1 MAAHFIHGKG
11 TKSSDMKLSD
21 YSDELNYLVLHIY
34 LLRFQANI
42 RGACGFSHS
51 NVGSNEEQVSRGMRP
66 LSKAKILTPPGE
78 ILVVRVITSGTM

>member
-34 LLRFQANI
+34 YCVFRQT
-42 RGACGFSHS
+42 S
-51 NVGSNEEQVSRGMRP
+51 EE
-66 LSKAKILTPPGE
+66 
-78 ILVVRVITSGTM
+78 LVVSVIPMWGPTKSK